1 MSAMNSISSS
11 LPTGADQALLGLN
24 VGNAPTAKIE
34 EAAKQVEG
42 LFVSMLLKTMRE
54 TMASEMFSG
63 DGADIWGS
71 VFDQSMGDHI
81 VSAGGLGLV
90 EQLQPQRLSIS
101 A

>member
-1 MSAMNSISSS
+1 MNSISTS
-11 LPTGADQALLGLN
+11 LPTAADQTLLGLN
-24 VGNAPTAKIE
+24 LGNAPAGKVE

-54 TMASEMFSG
+54 TMASEMFGG

-71 VFDQSMGDHI
+71 MFDQSMGEHI
-81 VSAGGLGLV
+81 VAAGGLGLV
-90 EQLQPQRLSIS
+90 EQLQPDRLSIS

>member
-1 MSAMNSISSS
+1 MNSISSS
-11 LPTGADQALLGLN
+11 FPSAADHTLLGLN
-24 VGNAPTAKIE
+24 LGNAPAEKIE

-63 DGADIWGS
+63 DGADVWGS
-71 VFDQSMGDHI
+71 MFDQSMGEHI

-90 EQLQPQRLSIS
+90 DQLQPERLSVT